1 MGGGFTAR
9 FFRCASLIGGLGC
22 ERFGS
27 SLLGPLPM
35 GIAGNVP
42 GGAIGGSD
50 CIVSSRTVSKDHSSQ
65 SCSAIVG
72 EWLGGSIGRLTKNRR
87 STDLGRSVGARAMI
101 FRSLLSGFVCLLVQC
116 TVVKK
121 RKFQI
126 DPSKTIGLSYDFS
139 F

>member
-1 MGGGFTAR
+1 MVR
-9 FFRCASLIGGLGC
+9 FLRCVSLMGGLGC

-50 CIVSSRTVSKDHSSQ
+50 CIVSSRIVSKDHSSQ
-65 SCSAIVG
+65 SCSAMVG
-72 EWLGGSIGRLTKNRR
+72 DWLDGSIGRLTKNRR

-101 FRSLLSGFVCLLVQC
+101 FRSLLSEAGSFSTFPTRLWSLIEPHGWLVSGGDS
-116 TVVKK
+116 TNPRVGV
-121 RKFQI
+121 RF
-126 DPSKTIGLSYDFS
+126 
-139 F
+139 